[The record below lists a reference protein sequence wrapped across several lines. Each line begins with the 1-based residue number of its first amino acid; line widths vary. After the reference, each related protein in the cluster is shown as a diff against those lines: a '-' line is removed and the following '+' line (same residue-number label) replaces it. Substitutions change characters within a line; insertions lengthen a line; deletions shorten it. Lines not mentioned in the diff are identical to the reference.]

1 MDISKFKIVTL
12 NGPEDG
18 EEIAFIVDDKAY
30 IVRTHGMSEAIMR
43 MKREFG
49 IQTCDW
55 MLSCDKAILIPGVW
69 EYKMAVCIKDMD
81 NVQTEQ
87 LADQLM
93 INAGVA

>member
-30 IVRTHGMSEAIMR
+30 IVKTHGMSDALLR

-49 IQTCDW
+49 IHTHDW
-55 MLSCDKAILIPGVW
+55 MLSNDKAILIPGIW
-69 EYKMAVCIKDMD
+69 EYEMAVCIKDMD

>member
-18 EEIAFIVDDKAY
+18 HEIAFIVDKTVY
-30 IVRTHGMSEAIMR
+30 IVRTHGMSEAIFR

-49 IQTCDW
+49 IQTHEW